1 MNISLKQKQITGTDS
16 KLLVTEAGLG
26 GGCRRGIFGCGMW
39 DLYLGHLGPL
49 IEACELLV
57 VILNHLDLD
66 FRCLTRDQT

>member
-1 MNISLKQKQITGTDS
+1 MGSLSYTMWVFS
-16 KLLVTEAGLG
+16 CLVAA
-26 GGCRRGIFGCGMW
+26 CGIFGCGMW
-39 DLYLGHLGPL
+39 DLYLGHVGPL

>member
-1 MNISLKQKQITGTDS
+1 MQVFSC
-16 KLLVTEAGLG
+16 LVAA
-26 GGCRRGIFGCGMW
+26 CGIFGCGTW
-39 DLYLGHLGPL
+39 DLYLGHVGPL

>member
-1 MNISLKQKQITGTDS
+1 MGSLSYTMRVFS
-16 KLLVTEAGLG
+16 CLVAAG
-26 GGCRRGIFGCGMW
+26 GIFGCGRW
-39 DLYLGHLGPL
+39 DLYLGHVGPL